1 MLLRPWNLKRS
12 VQYCLFW
19 QTQRCV
25 FIFDFYFGTQG
36 KSWPGLAVLPCACA
50 QPVPVR
56 KMCCCLGRG
65 QRFCLGS
72 SSPAPQL
79 LFWCVSRKLVWAS
92 FFFFV
97 LGAIIQIFILLSNQ
111 IERKFLMVWIWDCLF
126 LVLLM
131 LLCPSRDRS
140 TQHCFWMP
148 GWCILL
154 EKPQCWFCHVRAL
167 LLPCAGCFL
176 CQRMEGDCLSLP
188 VCIEV
193 SGWLRTFILL
203 HLDILIWALLF
214 SVGLIS

>member
-1 MLLRPWNLKRS
+1 MKLERS

-79 LFWCVSRKLVWAS
+79 LFWCVSRKLVWA
-92 FFFFV
+92 FFFFCSWSNNTDIYPTFKSNWEQIPNGLN
-97 LGAIIQIFILLSNQ
+97 LGLPLFGAFDVAECVSLGTGALSTAFGCQ
-111 IERKFLMVWIWDCLF
+111 GDVYCWRSLSAGSVISGHCY
-126 LVLLM
+126 
-131 LLCPSRDRS
+131 CPVQVVSFVRGWKGIVSPCQFASRS
-140 TQHCFWMP
+140 
-148 GWCILL
+148 L
-154 EKPQCWFCHVRAL
+154 
-167 LLPCAGCFL
+167 
-176 CQRMEGDCLSLP
+176 GD
-188 VCIEV
+188 
-193 SGWLRTFILL
+193 
-203 HLDILIWALLF
+203 
-214 SVGLIS
+214 